1 MIVLWVVRTR
11 IVVKVATASL
21 FLQEPPREVHTVLV
35 VEVCALRCLTLI
47 PVLILT
53 LIRNRFRWVENAILL
68 KERYAHHPAN
78 VSVLVGQ
85 VLRAHA

>member
-1 MIVLWVVRTR
+1 MLL
-11 IVVKVATASL
+11 A
-21 FLQEPPREVHTVLV
+21 

-47 PVLILT
+47 PALILT

-68 KERYAHHPAN
+68 KERYARHLVN

-85 VLRAHA
+85 VLRVHA